1 MEERRERPEGSGRS
15 YGNSGGRS
23 SGGRSFGNSSGGRSS
38 GGRSFGNSSGGRSSG
53 GRSFGNSG
61 GRSFGN
67 SSGGRS
73 FDRGEPAE
81 KHKATCS
88 ECGQECEVPFKPTP
102 GKSVYC
108 FECFKEKNPRPRPRR
123 N

>member
-1 MEERRERPEGSGRS
+1 MEERRERPEGS
-15 YGNSGGRS
+15 
-23 SGGRSFGNSSGGRSS
+23 GRSFGNSSGGRSS
-38 GGRSFGNSSGGRSSG
+38 GGRSYGNSG
-53 GRSFGNSG
+53 GRSFGNSSG

>member
-1 MEERRERPEGSGRS
+1 MEERRERSEGSGRS
-15 YGNSGGRS
+15 FGNSSGGRS
-23 SGGRSFGNSSGGRSS
+23 SGGRSYGNSGGRSFGNSSGGRSS
-38 GGRSFGNSSGGRSSG
+38 GGRSYGN
-53 GRSFGNSG
+53 
-61 GRSFGN
+61 
-67 SSGGRS
+67 SGGRS

>member
-15 YGNSGGRS
+15 YGN
-23 SGGRSFGNSSGGRSS
+23 SGGRSS

>member
-15 YGNSGGRS
+15 
-23 SGGRSFGNSSGGRSS
+23 FGNSSGGRS
-38 GGRSFGNSSGGRSSG
+38 
-53 GRSFGNSG
+53 SG